1 MFCFVRSLDP
11 LFNSC
16 IDGNG
21 DEDVTE
27 VAPVLHIQNDRA
39 NLKPLILFE
48 DVDICF
54 AEDRGLISAIQQI
67 AEKAKGPVIFTAN
80 GMLKLL
86 FFFHFSFEIH
96 MNKSVDGIS
105 VKWIFADKNHGL
117 PDNLERIEICFSL
130 PSTKELLSHLSTV
143 CNLILKL

>member
-1 MFCFVRSLDP
+1 M
-11 LFNSC
+11 
-16 IDGNG
+16 I
-21 DEDVTE
+21 E

-54 AEDRGLISAIQQI
+54 ADDRGLISAIQQI
-67 AEKAKGPVIFTAN
+67 AEKAKGPVILTAN
-80 GMLKLL
+80 GMLKYY
-86 FFFHFSFEIH
+86 FFPFSFVVHI
-96 MNKSVDGIS
+96 NKSVDGIC
-105 VKWIFADKNHGL
+105 VKWILADKNHGL

-143 CNLILKL
+143 CILMPNFNCSLESSNICYFIGLCSRGN